1 MISEGTAEAPLGV
14 GVIGAG
20 YWGPNVIRNVADSPR
35 AHIAAVADTRP
46 ERLAPMQRR
55 YPSAMVTT
63 SAEELLAEPSVE
75 AVVVTTP
82 VSQHFPLARAALEA
96 GKHVLV
102 AKPMTATLEEA
113 DALIELAR
121 ARDRVLMVDH
131 TFVYTG
137 AVRRIRSLLDE
148 GTLGDLL
155 YIDSVRINLGLF
167 QHDVNVVWDL
177 AAHDFA
183 ILDHLLDER
192 PVTLRAIG
200 SSHSA
205 SGLEDVAYLHLEYA
219 NDLIA
224 HCHVSWLS
232 PVKIRQTL
240 IGGSQQMVV
249 WNDLAADEK
258 VRVYDRGVD
267 MTTGDEDLYQTMVS
281 YRTGDA
287 LIPTLERHE
296 ALALEVEHFVDCV
309 RGVAE
314 PTTGGDAGRQVVRL
328 LEATSI
334 SLREGGR
341 AIDLDA
347 ELPERPRAAAAE
359 ELR

>member
-1 MISEGTAEAPLGV
+1 MISDGTAEAPLGI

-20 YWGPNVIRNVADSPR
+20 YWGPNVIRNVADCPR
-35 AHIAAVADTRP
+35 AEVAAIADMKP
-46 ERLAPMQRR
+46 ERLAPMKRR

-63 SAEELLAEPSVE
+63 SAEELLAEPSVS
-75 AVVVTTP
+75 AVAITTP
-82 VSQHFPLARAALEA
+82 VSQHYPLARAALEA

-102 AKPMTATLEEA
+102 AKPMTATLAEA

-137 AVRRIRSLLDE
+137 AVRKIRSLLDE
-148 GTLGDLL
+148 GRLGDLL

-205 SGLEDVAYLHLEYA
+205 SGLEDVAYLHLEYT

-258 VRVYDRGVD
+258 VRIYDRGID
-267 MTTGDEDLYQTMVS
+267 LTTSEEDVYRTMVS
-281 YRTGDA
+281 YRMGDA
-287 LIPTLERHE
+287 MIPTLERHE
-296 ALALEVEHFVDCV
+296 ALALEIEHFVDCV
-309 RGVAE
+309 RGDAE
-314 PTTGGDAGRQVVRL
+314 PTTGGEAGRQVVRL
-328 LEATSI
+328 LEATSM

-341 AIDLDA
+341 AIDLEG
-347 ELPERPRAAAAE
+347 ELSVRPPTAAAE
-359 ELR
+359 EVR